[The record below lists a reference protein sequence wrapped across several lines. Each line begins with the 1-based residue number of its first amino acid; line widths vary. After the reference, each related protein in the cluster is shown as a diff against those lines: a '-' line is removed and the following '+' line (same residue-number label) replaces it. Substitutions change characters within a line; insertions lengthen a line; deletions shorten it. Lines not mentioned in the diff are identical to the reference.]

1 MKTRRNLALLLA
13 LTVEFSSFQ
22 SYGQTK
28 GHDLDD
34 YKGFHVDYAQVK
46 DHPNVDLIK
55 AGMNRQIDMVVEVG
69 MADHVLAL
77 FRRIPVSVVPGKHEF
92 AGHCLPKPRN
102 SIEVSEGFF
111 LRGGR
116 KPVLIHE
123 FLHGYHAQALP
134 KGKNNPRILTF
145 YRRAKELNAYDANS
159 HMMRNAGEYFASA
172 GTAYLFGV
180 TALEPFTRER
190 VQEKQPVF
198 YKYLEGLFGPG
209 AGNYKGS
216 LNERIDVLKRATAE
230 KSSSEPDE

>member
-13 LTVEFSSFQ
+13 LTAAFSPFQ

-46 DHPNVDLIK
+46 DHPNFDLIK

-69 MADHVLAL
+69 LADNVLAL
-77 FRRIPVSVVPGKHEF
+77 FRRIPVSVVAGKHKF
-92 AGHCLPKPRN
+92 AGQYSGKPRN
-102 SIEVSEGFF
+102 SIEVSEAFF

-116 KPVLIHE
+116 KPVLMHE
-123 FLHGYHAQALP
+123 FLHGYHAQVLP
-134 KGKNNPRILTF
+134 EGKNNPRILTF
-145 YRRAKELNAYDANS
+145 YHRAKELSAYDANS
-159 HMMRNAGEYFASA
+159 HMMHNAGEYFASA

-180 TALEPFTRER
+180 TALEPYTREK
-190 VQEKQPVF
+190 VQERQPVF
-198 YKYLEGLFGPG
+198 YRYLQGLFGPA

-216 LNERIDVLKRATAE
+216 LSERIDVIKRPTAE
-230 KSSSEPDE
+230 QSSSEPDE